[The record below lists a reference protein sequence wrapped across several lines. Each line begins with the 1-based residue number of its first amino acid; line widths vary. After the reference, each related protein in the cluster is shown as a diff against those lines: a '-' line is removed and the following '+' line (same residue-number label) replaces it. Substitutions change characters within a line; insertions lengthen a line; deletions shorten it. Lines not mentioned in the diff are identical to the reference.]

1 MPPILSLVGSSNS
14 GKTTLMEKLVKG
26 LTAKGLR
33 IASIKHSHHQ
43 PELDTPGKD
52 SWRHKQAGA
61 VRSFLIGPQQMMMVA
76 DIEEPMNPNLLAS
89 RYCEGFDL
97 VLVEGYNTLPGAKV
111 EVLRAAGSTTLRCD
125 PKELIAVVTDV
136 DGLQLDSQRDV
147 PQFGLDDD
155 QVVVAFILQWL
166 DKEQADG

>member
-1 MPPILSLVGSSNS
+1 MTVPIISIVGSSNS
-14 GKTTLMEKLVKG
+14 GKTTLVEKLIARLSVQ
-26 LTAKGLR
+26 GLR

-61 VRSFLIGPQQMMMVA
+61 ARSFLIGPQQMMMVA
-76 DIEEPMNPNLLAS
+76 DIEEPMNPKLLVS

-97 VLVEGYNTLPGAKV
+97 VLVEGYNTLPGAKI
-111 EVLRAAGSTTLRCD
+111 EVLRAARSTTLRCD
-125 PKELIAVVTDV
+125 PHDLIAVVTDV
-136 DGLQLDSQRDV
+136 NTLHLDV
-147 PQFGLDDD
+147 PRFDLDDG
-155 QVVVAFILQWL
+155 QAVADFILQWL